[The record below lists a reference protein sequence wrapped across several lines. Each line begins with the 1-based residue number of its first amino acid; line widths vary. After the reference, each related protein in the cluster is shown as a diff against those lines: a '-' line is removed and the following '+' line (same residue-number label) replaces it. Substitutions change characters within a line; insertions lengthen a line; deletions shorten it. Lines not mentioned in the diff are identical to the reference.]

1 MTDWSSVEIRTDEA
15 PAPAFS
21 FSQGVR
27 RGPLLQ
33 VSGQGPVD
41 ATTGQYLHPGDVG
54 AQTTQVLKNILAIL
68 RAGGAELDDVLQ
80 LRVYLTTQEH
90 FPAMNEAYGQFIEKH
105 VGDGIAPCRTT
116 VFTGLPRN
124 DMLVEIDAL
133 AAVDPAKA

>member
-1 MTDWSSVEIRTDEA
+1 MSSWKSQEIRTEAA

-27 RGPLLQ
+27 RGPLVQ

-41 ATTGQYLHPGDVG
+41 PATGEYLYQGDVG
-54 AQTTQVLKNILAIL
+54 AQTTQTLNNVLAIL
-68 RAGGAELDDVLQ
+68 RAGGAELGDVLQ
-80 LRVYLTTQEH
+80 LRVYLTKQEH
-90 FPAMNEAYGQFIEKH
+90 FGPMNEAYGKFIADNI
-105 VGDGIAPCRTT
+105 GDGIAPCRTT

-133 AAVDPAKA
+133 AAVDPSA